1 MYKGNSNMV
10 AFYMNACI
18 QPKIQLELYEIIINI
33 IYVLFSNMAQN
44 LLYYRHIAINDFF
57 FNILC
62 LNVQNTSFLK
72 ASKVNRASRLF
83 IALLKIISHLKKR
96 RSGCFEQRS
105 YPSHPI
111 NRFRICCKFFLNAK
125 KEDDTLP
132 SHVAVASK

>member
-1 MYKGNSNMV
+1 
-10 AFYMNACI
+10 
-18 QPKIQLELYEIIINI
+18 
-33 IYVLFSNMAQN
+33 MAQG
-44 LLYYRHIAINDFF
+44 LLYYRHIAIIGFF

-62 LNVQNTSFLK
+62 LNVQNTSFFK

-125 KEDDTLP
+125 KKMIHFLHTLLLLLNNLFWRFIIYMFEDTNYDLQKWIKN
-132 SHVAVASK
+132 AF

>member
-1 MYKGNSNMV
+1 
-10 AFYMNACI
+10 
-18 QPKIQLELYEIIINI
+18 
-33 IYVLFSNMAQN
+33 MAQG

-62 LNVQNTSFLK
+62 LNVQNTSFFK

-83 IALLKIISHLKKR
+83 IASLKIISHLEKR